1 MRIKSIRSFKYKSL
15 PQMFMV
21 GMWKQYPEGQ
31 MPGGV
36 YKYAVYQDSIIDTQ
50 SYVFIIW
57 RNASLC
63 HDKA

>member
-1 MRIKSIRSFKYKSL
+1 
-15 PQMFMV
+15 MFMV

-36 YKYAVYQDSIIDTQ
+36 YKYAVYHDSIIDTQ

-63 HDKA
+63 YDKAW